1 MGTIGLMTRIAIV
14 GVLAGSL
21 GLAAGVA
28 ASGSVA
34 AAHSSG
40 ACATVKVVA
49 TPKLNTQAGST
60 ETIQNQVKSCAHALE
75 TVQIRQSLSLPGAF
89 NGTFQLAAGR
99 TVVITQQI
107 PYVCCGTYYV
117 TVRVFSTTGQ
127 RLDSAQTSW
136 TFA

>member
-1 MGTIGLMTRIAIV
+1 MRTIELMTRIAIV

-34 AAHSSG
+34 APHSSA
-40 ACATVKVVA
+40 ACVSVKVTA
-49 TPKLNTQAGST
+49 TPQLNTQAGSN
-60 ETIQNQVKSCAHALE
+60 ETIQNQIRSCAHALE
-75 TVQIRQSLSLPGAF
+75 TVQVRQSLSLPGAF
-89 NGTFQLAAGR
+89 DGTFQLAPGR
-99 TVVITQQI
+99 TAEITQQI

-117 TVRVFSTTGQ
+117 TVRVFSSSGQ
-127 RLDSAQTSW
+127 RLKSAQTSW